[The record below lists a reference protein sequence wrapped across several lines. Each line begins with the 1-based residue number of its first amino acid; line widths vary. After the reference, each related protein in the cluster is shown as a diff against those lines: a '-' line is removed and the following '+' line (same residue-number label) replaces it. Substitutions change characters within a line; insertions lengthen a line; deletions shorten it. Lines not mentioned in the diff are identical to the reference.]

1 MLTPS
6 DKENMSLQKRSRMTD
21 AMLAIISEPACILD
35 NHGTVLS
42 QNERWTADFPSNA
55 QGKQSLEDLLDAHS
69 HASILRFLHA
79 PAQTTLEL
87 VEARITSDR
96 QQNVPA
102 LIKCVC
108 VENTFILSI
117 RTSEASSHAD
127 VNTAEH
133 LFNSLLLDVIPA
145 PVFCKNKDHIYTAVN
160 DDFAKILGLTREE
173 LIGRN
178 VYDVAPSRNAD
189 TYRQADEELFK
200 NGGRQIY
207 ETTIK
212 YFDGSFHD
220 VVFHKSI
227 FYGPDNEPAGLIG
240 IILDITDRKKAE
252 DELKENQELLQAII
266 DNCPSYIFVKDLEGK
281 YIVAGN
287 KFTQRIGWPNGYLL
301 GKTDY
306 ELFPDEIATVLR
318 DNDKKVLEQ
327 KKAISEQESF
337 NFDNIEITNL
347 AVKFPLFDANGALKG
362 VAGIATDISALLKAE
377 EKLKNASLELE
388 KQVKKRTRELSEEIK
403 VRKLAEA
410 ELTETEAEL
419 RNLLSSS
426 PVGVGIYNISDT
438 KFIFSNKALLELF
451 RLTEEE
457 IFQSRPEE
465 FWKTPNKR
473 AVLLKEFQKTGEVLN
488 QEVEFKRKDGSC
500 FIGLLSWKKLYLD
513 GDHRLVVW
521 VNDISKIKEAETIL
535 KEANEELERRVQRRT
550 AELEKEIN
558 DRKKVEEALR
568 LREAQFEAS
577 ANSAS
582 DWFWGTDENHNFIT
596 FSERLEEVTGLKPTE
611 LIGSPPW
618 RNDNSRLIDEDWRDH
633 QQTFFEQK
641 PFRDFRYDLK
651 HKDGRVLHLT
661 VSGSPMFDE
670 KGDFKGFR
678 GAGRDITEQI
688 ETDKRALKAEQQLQ
702 QAQKMEAVG
711 QLTGGIAHDF
721 NNILAIV
728 LGNIDLLQDELSES
742 SPLYAHTRAI
752 ERSATRGA
760 QLTQRLLAY
769 SRKQALRPQRVELNS
784 LVAEMLELIDRL
796 LGETIAVDVKTD
808 GNARDVFADHSQIE
822 NALMNL
828 CINSSDAMPKGGSLT
843 IETGNI
849 DINQY
854 NSSLYPDLAPG
865 QYSSLSVKDTGMGMP
880 EKVLKHAFEPF
891 FTTKEVGKG
900 TGLGLSMVYGFA
912 KQSNGTVRIDSQTG
926 EGTLVTILLP
936 SHKDG

>member
-1 MLTPS
+1 MATPS
-6 DKENMSLQKRSRMTD
+6 DKENMSLQQRSRTRD
-21 AMLAIISEPACILD
+21 AILAIISEPACILD
-35 NHGTVLS
+35 NDGTVLS
-42 QNERWTADFPSNA
+42 QNERWMADFPSNA
-55 QGKQSLEDLLDAHS
+55 QVKPSLVDILDAHS

-87 VEARITSDR
+87 VEARIKSGS

-108 VENTFILSI
+108 VEGTFILSI

-173 LIGRN
+173 VIGRN

-189 TYRQADEELFK
+189 IYRQADEELFK

-212 YFDGSFHD
+212 YFDGSSHD

-306 ELFPDEIATVLR
+306 ELFPDEIASVLR
-318 DNDKKVLEQ
+318 ENDQKVLVQ

-337 NFDNIEITNL
+337 NFDNVEITNL

-377 EKLKNASLELE
+377 ERLKNASLELE
-388 KQVKKRTRELSEEIK
+388 KQVKERTRELSEEIK

-410 ELTETEAEL
+410 ELTQTEAEL

-451 RLTEEE
+451 RLTTEE
-457 IFQSRPEE
+457 ILQSHPEE
-465 FWKTPNKR
+465 FWKTPSKR
-473 AVLLKEFQKTGEVLN
+473 VDLLKEFQKTGEVLN

-521 VNDISKIKEAETIL
+521 V
-535 KEANEELERRVQRRT
+535 
-550 AELEKEIN
+550 
-558 DRKKVEEALR
+558 
-568 LREAQFEAS
+568 
-577 ANSAS
+577 
-582 DWFWGTDENHNFIT
+582 
-596 FSERLEEVTGLKPTE
+596 
-611 LIGSPPW
+611 
-618 RNDNSRLIDEDWRDH
+618 
-633 QQTFFEQK
+633 
-641 PFRDFRYDLK
+641 
-651 HKDGRVLHLT
+651 
-661 VSGSPMFDE
+661 
-670 KGDFKGFR
+670 
-678 GAGRDITEQI
+678 
-688 ETDKRALKAEQQLQ
+688 
-702 QAQKMEAVG
+702 
-711 QLTGGIAHDF
+711 
-721 NNILAIV
+721 
-728 LGNIDLLQDELSES
+728 
-742 SPLYAHTRAI
+742 
-752 ERSATRGA
+752 
-760 QLTQRLLAY
+760 
-769 SRKQALRPQRVELNS
+769 
-784 LVAEMLELIDRL
+784 
-796 LGETIAVDVKTD
+796 
-808 GNARDVFADHSQIE
+808 
-822 NALMNL
+822 
-828 CINSSDAMPKGGSLT
+828 
-843 IETGNI
+843 
-849 DINQY
+849 
-854 NSSLYPDLAPG
+854 
-865 QYSSLSVKDTGMGMP
+865 
-880 EKVLKHAFEPF
+880 
-891 FTTKEVGKG
+891 
-900 TGLGLSMVYGFA
+900 
-912 KQSNGTVRIDSQTG
+912 
-926 EGTLVTILLP
+926 
-936 SHKDG
+936 